1 MSYCKGECSQRGARV
16 GENCSSDTFCYGR
29 LLCEEKP
36 QPGSV
41 QGEQRGTPADTASSR
56 LLLPVGQGSPHGDLT
71 LLNLQAALSGPSV
84 ATEKVGN
91 RIPQYDLD
99 LSPEAEG
106 NWHGHVWPG
115 SVWAPVSWRA
125 WKEQQRLEGEL
136 RRQKEEGNRR
146 LVSNT
151 IYVVRKKACVQYDP
165 PLVLLTFVCDLSIY
179 ISRFDSSR
187 FYGIVFCKMV
197 KILIREV

>member
-1 MSYCKGECSQRGARV
+1 M
-16 GENCSSDTFCYGR
+16 
-29 LLCEEKP
+29 
-36 QPGSV
+36 
-41 QGEQRGTPADTASSR
+41 
-56 LLLPVGQGSPHGDLT
+56 
-71 LLNLQAALSGPSV
+71 
-84 ATEKVGN
+84 
-91 RIPQYDLD
+91 
-99 LSPEAEG
+99 
-106 NWHGHVWPG
+106 
-115 SVWAPVSWRA
+115 
-125 WKEQQRLEGEL
+125 EGEL

-187 FYGIVFCKMV
+187 FYGIVFCKMM